1 MDGNRNVSRRV
12 LRSDAMKL
20 RVEAK
25 AACGA
30 GVDVS
35 KTDSLERKHCEATVE
50 AEDCK
55 SSVLMEVAC
64 NGGEANGF
72 VNLDASDVSE
82 ESTRCS
88 DNNMGMPGVPAIDFS
103 QHGGLAQGSIA

>member
-1 MDGNRNVSRRV
+1 MDDNRNVSRRV

-20 RVEAK
+20 RAEAE

-64 NGGEANGF
+64 NGEANGL
-72 VNLDASDVSE
+72 VNLDACDVSE

>member
-1 MDGNRNVSRRV
+1 MDDNRNVSRRV

-20 RVEAK
+20 RAEAE

-35 KTDSLERKHCEATVE
+35 KTDSLERKHCEATME
-50 AEDCK
+50 AEACK

-64 NGGEANGF
+64 NGGEAM
-72 VNLDASDVSE
+72 SDVSE